1 MTTENTNTM
10 VVAETQSG
18 LKPMNNDNVII
29 DAELVD
35 IQSVINEVGRK
46 NQLLSNEYENKI
58 RNYLLIANDGIQTI
72 HSKLIDV
79 TYAFIQIGNILK
91 IAKSKLSKD
100 DFTKLKT
107 NLGIEERMAQRYVAL
122 VKNKN
127 VAKLTKEDMKN
138 LNKPSMSKLV
148 AMSRF
153 DDEKFELILNGDD
166 TLLKKAKAQFENP
179 NPNILTKET
188 YDNFM
193 KEGFQ
198 YTINAYAELLEKMM
212 KLEEELSSNVVAN
225 NTNNTEKAA

>member
-225 NTNNTEKAA
+225 NTNNTEKVA

>member
-1 MTTENTNTM
+1 MTTENTNQIT
-10 VVAETQSG
+10 VIETQNG
-18 LKPMNNDNVII
+18 LNPMDNSNVVI
-29 DAELVD
+29 DAELVGVE
-35 IQSVINEVGRK
+35 SAINEVGRK
-46 NQLLSNEYENKI
+46 NQLLSNEYESQL
-58 RNYLLIANDGIQTI
+58 RNYLSIANSDTKTI
-72 HSKLIDV
+72 HSKLINIV
-79 TYAFIQIGNILK
+79 FAFIQIGNILK
-91 IAKSKLSKD
+91 IAKSKLSND

-127 VAKLTKEDMKN
+127 VAKLTKDDMKN

-153 DDEKFELILNGDD
+153 NDEGFEKILNGDD
-166 TLLKKAKAQFENP
+166 TLLKKAKSQFVNP

-198 YTINAYAELLEKMM
+198 YTINAYAELLEKIM
-212 KLEEELSSNVVAN
+212 KLEEELSSNVVVN
-225 NTNNTEKAA
+225 NTNPTSIAA

>member
-212 KLEEELSSNVVAN
+212 KLEEELSSNVVEN